1 MLAKVDDVLTLKLP
15 FSAQNVNLQLFSS
28 PFPCTQVN
36 LDYQTTQEVKE
47 KMKHPDK
54 DTFSKAQHSIYLLM
68 ARDSF
73 VRFVKAEPFQQA
85 LKR

>member
-1 MLAKVDDVLTLKLP
+1 MLGCSNKIVLCKGLDGVDFTALLSLLP
-15 FSAQNVNLQLFSS
+15 
-28 PFPCTQVN
+28 TQVN

-47 KMKHPDK
+47 NLKHPDN
-54 DTFSKAQHSIYLLM
+54 DAFLKAQHSIYLLM

-73 VRFVKAEPFQQA
+73 VRFVKSEPFQQA